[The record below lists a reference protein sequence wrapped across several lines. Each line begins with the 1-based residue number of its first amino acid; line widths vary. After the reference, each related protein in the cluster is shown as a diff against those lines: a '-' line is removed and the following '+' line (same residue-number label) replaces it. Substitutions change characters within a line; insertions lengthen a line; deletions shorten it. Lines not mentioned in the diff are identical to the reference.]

1 MTKYIGNI
9 PFVGK
14 KKEIA
19 FEFFC
24 EECGENVPHY
34 GVNPYNITLKR
45 TFF

>member
-24 EECGENVPHY
+24 EECGEKVPHY
-34 GVNPYNITLKR
+34 WVNPYNITLKR